1 VPVLVEFIGTGS
13 PRNKEN
19 AAAVLVHLCSGDRQ
33 YITQAQE
40 LGVMAPLLELA
51 QNGTDRGKRK
61 ATQLIERMSR
71 IREQE
76 QQEVQAQTEL
86 QAQNDDIQPPLI
98 INLDID
104 T

>member
-1 VPVLVEFIGTGS
+1 
-13 PRNKEN
+13 
-19 AAAVLVHLCSGDRQ
+19 
-33 YITQAQE
+33 
-40 LGVMAPLLELA
+40 LELA

-76 QQEVQAQTEL
+76 QQEVQAQTEV